1 MMGKQSR
8 QIQMVSHD
16 IDSMIPKDHLLRQ
29 IKDCVNFD
37 FIYEKAT
44 LYYSHVGRKSINP
57 VVLIKMLLTSYLYG
71 IKLEWRLEEEVSLNH
86 AYCWFC
92 GIDFMHRVLDHL
104 TLVRIVCDV
113 EIHISRSISRY
124 YRLLLPRF

>member
-44 LYYSHVGRKSINP
+44 LYYSHVGRKSIVN
-57 VVLIKMLLTSYLYG
+57 VK
-71 IKLEWRLEEEVSLNH
+71 SL
-86 AYCWFC
+86 AF
-92 GIDFMHRVLDHL
+92 R
-104 TLVRIVCDV
+104 
-113 EIHISRSISRY
+113 
-124 YRLLLPRF
+124 